1 MINTAM
7 ITTQLDALLSTLH
20 GLSNKSLQLPYE
32 LERGDI

>member
-32 LERGDI
+32 LERGDF